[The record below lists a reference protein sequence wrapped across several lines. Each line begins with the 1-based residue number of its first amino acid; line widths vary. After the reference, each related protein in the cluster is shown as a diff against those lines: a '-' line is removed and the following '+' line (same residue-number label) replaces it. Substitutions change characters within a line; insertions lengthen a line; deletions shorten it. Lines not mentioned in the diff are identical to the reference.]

1 MKFNGIEIWDDTGLC
16 FYTDVEISE
25 DNTHNRAVDVK
36 VSKNNKFPYAIRD
49 GEASYWTGTIN
60 GLWLDNSE
68 GACKEDFNLD
78 TSTAWIVA
86 LAEWLHNGKPK
97 RLKLSEDWIMT
108 VEIQSEVQLNC
119 ETSVDVAYNNKLSCS
134 WVQTEERYT
143 SDNIKPLHCPK
154 CNTTV
159 VPTAVYCQKCGTK
172 LVNSV

>member
-1 MKFNGIEIWDDTGLC
+1 
-16 FYTDVEISE
+16 
-25 DNTHNRAVDVK
+25 
-36 VSKNNKFPYAIRD
+36 
-49 GEASYWTGTIN
+49 
-60 GLWLDNSE
+60 
-68 GACKEDFNLD
+68 
-78 TSTAWIVA
+78 
-86 LAEWLHNGKPK
+86 
-97 RLKLSEDWIMT
+97 MT

-159 VPTAVYCQKCGTK
+159 VPTAVYCGTK